1 MGKIRV
7 IYLRNTFIHVCA
19 EMLKI
24 TFTFSMLSCDWRDD
38 QIRILQGNS
47 VLPMESYPACLL
59 QIQFLFKNNAREK
72 QRFPVLLVLLSTG
85 TIFFFTGL
93 SQP

>member
-1 MGKIRV
+1 MRFTIGKIRV

-38 QIRILQGNS
+38 LSEYYRTTLTFPWMAVSSPASLYIL
-47 VLPMESYPACLL
+47 
-59 QIQFLFKNNAREK
+59 LF
-72 QRFPVLLVLLSTG
+72 
-85 TIFFFTGL
+85 I
-93 SQP
+93 